1 MENAKQVAINFV
13 VQYGFQIVGA
23 LFILAGGFF
32 LAKWAGNLLMKSLMR
47 REMEP
52 PVRTLIVRIVRL
64 IIFALT
70 LVIALDKFGVPV
82 TSLIAGIGVAGVGVG
97 LAMQGVLGNLVAGL
111 FIILVKPF
119 RVGEY
124 IELLNVQGEVKTIEL
139 FSTQLLHPDRSKVVI
154 PNRKIVGEILH
165 NYGTMRQLPLKFSVS
180 YNTNISQAMA
190 LIREVVVNHPRV
202 IKDPA
207 PAVGISDFGEFAI
220 NLSVGPWV
228 AVKDYGAAMAELN
241 QSIYQRLIDAK
252 IAIPFPQHEI
262 RILNEALPFPSANA
276 R

>member
-1 MENAKQVAINFV
+1 MQNAKDVAINFV

-23 LFILAGGFF
+23 LIILACGFIV
-32 LAKWAGNLLMKSLMR
+32 AKWVGNLLMKALMR

-64 IIFALT
+64 LIFGLT
-70 LVIALDKFGVPV
+70 LIIALDKFGVPV

-111 FIILVKPF
+111 FIIIVKPF

-124 IELLNVQGEVKTIEL
+124 IELLSVQGEVRVIEL
-139 FSTQLLHPDRSKVVI
+139 FSTQLLHPDRSRVVI

-165 NYGTMRQLPLKFSVS
+165 NYGTMRQFTLKFSVA
-180 YNTNISQAMA
+180 YHTNISQAIA

-207 PAVGISDFGEFAI
+207 PGVGISEFGGSAI
-220 NLSVGPWV
+220 VLSVSPWTSV
-228 AVKDYGAAMAELN
+228 SDYGPAQGELN
-241 QSIYQRLIDAK
+241 QLIYQRLLDSGIVM
-252 IAIPFPQHEI
+252 PFPQHEI
-262 RILNEALPFPSANA
+262 RILNDTVPFPGVQSK
-276 R
+276 